1 MAAERARGPHVST
14 VSLGQLMDPTAFIA
28 FAERCAPG
36 APTSE
41 LTAIVRRASGF
52 EPLVIST
59 VEGRKPITIQ
69 ATSKPEAIGLATEMI
84 IAGQRVRIGLAG
96 VDARDLDRLKVSL
109 ANAFEPCPNIQI
121 AARLMSEDPGRLKPI
136 VTGAQRELR
145 RASKVVEASDQISP
159 SPGEPQTARAW
170 DVYGQGRQSPV
181 LIYRSAE

>member
-1 MAAERARGPHVST
+1 
-14 VSLGQLMDPTAFIA
+14 MDPTAFIA
-28 FAERCAPG
+28 FAERCARRG
-36 APTSE
+36 RRLASSS
-41 LTAIVRRASGF
+41 AIVRRASGF

-96 VDARDLDRLKVSL
+96 VDARDLDRLKVWL

-121 AARLMSEDPGRLKPI
+121 AARLIAPGRLKPI

-145 RASKVVEASDQISP
+145 RASKIVEASDRISP

-181 LIYRSAE
+181 LIYPSAE

>member
-41 LTAIVRRASGF
+41 LSAIVRRASGF

-96 VDARDLDRLKVSL
+96 VDVRDLDQLNVSL
-109 ANAFEPCPNIQI
+109 ADAFEPCPNIQI
-121 AARLMSEDPGRLKPI
+121 AAHLMSEDPGI